1 MNASNTSPNNNE
13 DAPLDPAVERVRK
26 KMMRLMGISVAI
38 MMVGLVAV
46 IGAIFYKINA
56 KPKEKP
62 AVGVVTSE
70 QGVPMVGNGAA
81 MATNL
86 DTTKDIAG
94 RIVLPQGAQILSS
107 QMNGGRLL
115 LNVKRGDGEME
126 LWVYDLAANRVF
138 AKIVIE

>member
-1 MNASNTSPNNNE
+1 MNASNTIPDKDE

-62 AVGVVTSE
+62 TVNIATSAKGIPMAVT
-70 QGVPMVGNGAA
+70 GA
-81 MATNL
+81 NL

-94 RIVLPQGAQILSS
+94 RIVLPQGAQILST